1 MHSELLAVR
10 VPLMFSTTTH
20 DEFYVQVTNTGLAYT
35 LIGGF
40 VVVVSPSTFVL
51 LDFFGLQ
58 KSPSRFIAP
67 PRRKDYYI
75 GLHLLSDVV
84 PSHESCVSLRLF
96 LEPHGMCA
104 NQIYSSVWFRY
115 LSRTK

>member
-1 MHSELLAVR
+1 
-10 VPLMFSTTTH
+10 MFSTTTH

-58 KSPSRFIAP
+58 NISIPFHCTASPQRL
-67 PRRKDYYI
+67 
-75 GLHLLSDVV
+75 LH
-84 PSHESCVSLRLF
+84 
-96 LEPHGMCA
+96 
-104 NQIYSSVWFRY
+104 
-115 LSRTK
+115 RTAFAVKRSAFA